1 MCRGKNDFDK
11 YFHHCLFT
19 FPQQNKIHPQ
29 FIHSKSQ
36 KIYTKKKFTHRNI
49 EMPSLQV
56 GEIKTKDT
64 PRIIKKH
71 LIKEENYLTE
81 KILG

>member
-1 MCRGKNDFDK
+1 
-11 YFHHCLFT
+11 
-19 FPQQNKIHPQ
+19 
-29 FIHSKSQ
+29 
-36 KIYTKKKFTHRNI
+36 
-49 EMPSLQV
+49 MPSLQV

>member
-1 MCRGKNDFDK
+1 
-11 YFHHCLFT
+11 
-19 FPQQNKIHPQ
+19 
-29 FIHSKSQ
+29 
-36 KIYTKKKFTHRNI
+36 
-49 EMPSLQV
+49 MPSLKV